1 MKRRPNRAKK
11 ILMKTKIT
19 TISALLGV
27 ALVSSASAALIAGAD
42 FSDSAV
48 FNAAG
53 GANDNSA
60 TSVDD
65 LDAGDGVTVSGWSFV
80 NGGSLADLDA
90 NAQVGMPGG
99 TDPHVTKFNGNG
111 QAQPILGA
119 SASAAGTHSFSINVP
134 AGFVVNLES
143 VSFDWRQA
151 TGTASQVRWLAFDTS
166 ADSGVIFSEVGA
178 IRNAFESDTV
188 DLSGA
193 SYQGLGGTVTFN
205 FYAGGT
211 GSGDID
217 IDTIVVNGS
226 VAAVPEP
233 SGVALLGL
241 GALAFL
247 KRRRR

>member
-1 MKRRPNRAKK
+1 MVAV
-11 ILMKTKIT
+11 
-19 TISALLGV
+19 LGL
-27 ALVSSASAALIAGAD
+27 ASMGSASAAQIAGVD

-53 GANDNSA
+53 GAYDNSA
-60 TSVDD
+60 GSVDD
-65 LDAGDGVTVSGWSFV
+65 LDAGDGVTVSDWSFA
-80 NGGSLADLDA
+80 NGGALVLTNGGLDA
-90 NAQVGMPGG
+90 NAQVGMPN
-99 TDPHVTKFNGNG
+99 DNVTKLDGN
-111 QAQPILGA
+111 AQSQPLLGA
-119 SASAAGTHSFSINVP
+119 SASAAGVHSFSINVP
-134 AGFVVNLES
+134 AGSLVNLES

-151 TGTASQVRWLAFDTS
+151 TGTATQVRWLAFDTS

-178 IRNAFESDTV
+178 IRNAFESDIV

-193 SYQGLGGTVTFN
+193 AYQGLTGAVTFN

-217 IDTIVVNGS
+217 IDTIIVNGT

-241 GALAFL
+241 GALAFI